1 MASDRNSAPR
11 NRLAEASS
19 PYLQEHAGN
28 PVDWYPW
35 GEEAL
40 ERARRE
46 NKPIL
51 LSIGY
56 SACHWCHVMAEE
68 SFSDPDTARVMND
81 HFINIKVDREQRP
94 DLDRIYQTAHQL
106 LTGRGGGWP
115 LTVFLAPD
123 QTPFFAGT
131 YFPAEPRH
139 GLPGFRDVLTQIS
152 NAWRDKADAIEEQ
165 NQALRDA
172 LQRLTHAPNPEG
184 NRTGRDLLDA
194 ARHQLAEEF
203 DDRFGGFGSAPKFP
217 QATQLQRLLRH
228 YALTLDEGQTDR
240 HALHMACL
248 TLRRMALGGIYDQVG
263 GGFARYSVD
272 EYWIIPHFEKMLT
285 DNGQLLG
292 LYAEAWQAT
301 GDALF
306 KRIARETADWLLREM
321 RHTQGGFF
329 TALDADSEGEEGR
342 FYLWTPDEVRAVLTS
357 QEAHLVELR
366 FGLDERPNFEGRW
379 HLHVNL
385 TFSELAKRLQ
395 MPREDVIAL
404 WSSARRKLL
413 KAREQRV
420 RPACD
425 EKILTSA
432 NALTISGLARAGR
445 LMGDTELIDTAE
457 TALQFLADELW
468 IDGRLKA
475 SWRDGTAELGAY
487 LDDYAGL
494 LAALLDQLQARW
506 RADWLDWAITLGD
519 QLLAHFEDAENGGFY
534 LTADDHEALIHRP
547 KPYTDDALPSGNGVA
562 AFALNRLG
570 HLTGE
575 ARFLKAAERCL
586 SSAQGSVERVPHAH
600 GAILHGLEESLY
612 PPETVLIRPGDTDD
626 VNDWRRAAEG
636 RFAPRRQ
643 AFVITDGTATVGQL
657 ALSGNGAWVCR
668 GTACEAPCREPQAL
682 ADRLTGTSG

>member
-1 MASDRNSAPR
+1 MARNAKSAS
-11 NRLAEASS
+11 NSRLAGATS
-19 PYLQEHAGN
+19 PYLQDHASN

-40 ERARRE
+40 ARARE
-46 NKPIL
+46 EHKPIL

-131 YFPAEPRH
+131 YFPAEARH

-152 NAWRDKADAIEEQ
+152 NAWREKADAIEEQ

-172 LQRLTHAPNPEG
+172 LERLTYAPTPEG
-184 NRTGRDLLDA
+184 DRTGRALLDA
-194 ARHQLAEEF
+194 ARDHLASEF
-203 DDRFGGFGSAPKFP
+203 DERFGGFGSAPKFP

-228 YALTLDEGQTDR
+228 YALTLAEGQADR

-248 TLRRMALGGIYDQVG
+248 TLRRMGLGGIYDQVG

-292 LYAEAWQAT
+292 VYAEAWHAT

-321 RHTQGGFF
+321 RHPKGGFF

-342 FYLWTPDEVRAVLTS
+342 FYLWTPDDVRAVLTPE
-357 QEAHLVELR
+357 EARLVELR
-366 FGLDERPNFEGRW
+366 FGLDERANFEGRW
-379 HLHVNL
+379 HLHVNM
-385 TFSELAKRLQ
+385 TFSELAKRLH
-395 MPREDVIAL
+395 MPREDVIAV
-404 WSSARRKLL
+404 WSGARRKLL
-413 KAREQRV
+413 KAREQRT
-420 RPACD
+420 RPARD
-425 EKILTSA
+425 EKILTGA
-432 NALTISGLARAGR
+432 NALTITGLARGGR
-445 LMGDTELIDTAE
+445 LMGDSELVDAAE
-457 TALQFLADELW
+457 QALAFVGNELW
-468 IDGRLKA
+468 VEGRLKA

-494 LAALLDQLQARW
+494 LEALLEQLQARW
-506 RADWLDWAITLGD
+506 RGDWLDWAVTLGD
-519 QLLAHFEDAENGGFY
+519 QLLARFEDREHGGFY
-534 LTADDHEALIHRP
+534 LTADDHEGLIHRP
-547 KPYTDDALPSGNGVA
+547 KPYTDDALPSGNGLA
-562 AFALNRLG
+562 ALALSRLG

-575 ARFLKAAERCL
+575 SRFLTAAERTL
-586 SSAQGSVERVPHAH
+586 TSALGSVERVPHAH
-600 GAILHGLEESLY
+600 GALLHGLEESLY
-612 PPETVLIRPGDTDD
+612 PPETVLIHPQEGE
-626 VNDWRRAAEG
+626 NASEWQRAVEVG
-636 RFAPRRQ
+636 YAPRRQ
-643 AFVITDGTATVGQL
+643 AYIITDGTASVGQL
-657 ALSGNGAWVCR
+657 ELAGHGAWVCR
-668 GTACEAPCREPQAL
+668 GTTCGAPSRSPQAL
-682 ADRLTGTSG
+682 AEQLADASG